1 MGETMQN
8 GTALATKAAA
18 ATVEI
23 APRTGDII
31 RVGFDTAQGFEAL
44 QRVGKAFCA
53 SSLVPEAY
61 RGPQNLANTVI
72 AVEMAS
78 RMGASPL
85 MVMQNL
91 YIVHGRPA
99 WSSQF
104 LVAAFNSCGRFS
116 SIGYRF
122 TGNKGEDSW
131 GCYAFAKDKETGDVR
146 EGPEV
151 TIAMAKKEGWYSK
164 NGSKWQSIPQL
175 MLTYRAATFFI
186 RTTAPELTM
195 GLRPVDEMEDIGE
208 SEPMFTAPP
217 AATAALDVAGSN
229 PAPVAGAGTDPAGS
243 GAQVESPSPSGNT
256 ASPEQVVTTLAAAQ
270 EALRLATEEK

>member
-1 MGETMQN
+1 MDSTQQTNN
-8 GTALATKAAA
+8 GSTALATKAAA
-18 ATVEI
+18 ATVEL
-23 APRTGDII
+23 APRSNEIV

-53 SSLVPEAY
+53 SSLVPESY
-61 RGPQNLANTVI
+61 RGPQNLANTII

-122 TGNKGEDSW
+122 TGRKGEDTW
-131 GCYAFAKDKETGDVR
+131 GCIAFAKDLGTGEVR

-151 TIAMAKKEGWYSK
+151 TIAMAKKEGWHGK
-164 NGSKWQSIPQL
+164 TGSKWQSIPQL

-195 GLRPVDEMEDIGE
+195 GLRPADEVEDIGSDVPE
-208 SEPMFTAPP
+208 FTAPP
-217 AATAALDVAGSN
+217 PATPLD
-229 PAPVAGAGTDPAGS
+229 PVAAQVAQPSDAIPAGT
-243 GAQVESPSPSGNT
+243 T
-256 ASPEQVVTTLAAAQ
+256 VTTAGLAAAGGDPLAAAQ
-270 EALRLATEEK
+270 EAVRAAAAGEVSSS

>member
-1 MGETMQN
+1 MTQAN
-8 GTALATKAAA
+8 GSAALATQAAA
-18 ATVEI
+18 ATVEL
-23 APRTGDII
+23 APRSGEII

-53 SSLVPEAY
+53 SSLVPESY
-61 RGPQNLANTVI
+61 RGPGNLANTVI

-122 TGNKGEDSW
+122 TGKKGDDSW
-131 GCYAFAKDKETGDVR
+131 GCIAFAKDKETGEIR

-151 TIAMAKKEGWYSK
+151 TIAMAKKEGWYGK

-195 GLRPVDEMEDIGE
+195 GLRPADEVEDIADTE
-208 SEPMFTAPP
+208 TYSAPPP
-217 AATAALDVAGSN
+217 AAPVEAL
-229 PAPVAGAGTDPAGS
+229 PAPNGATLS
-243 GAQVESPSPSGNT
+243 ETPSD
-256 ASPEQVVTTLAAAQ
+256 LAAAQ
-270 EALRLATEEK
+270 EALRQAAAVAEADHADPA